1 MEFKKITSLI
11 RHWFWLIALGAI
23 VAGGAAFAF
32 STQQTP
38 LYRAKA
44 IYELNVA
51 GGSGGNNE
59 YANQLLAEKLIQTY
73 KRKIVTSKMG
83 EMTIKELSS
92 SYPDL
97 QEISSAEL
105 LAKVSVN
112 SPVDSLLIEL
122 TVIDA
127 DPARAADIANTLGI
141 VFANENERQQLSE
154 SDQPIK
160 LLESRLLDLDG
171 ELANIGTQII
181 EIGEPDTV
189 AKQTQFDRLTRE
201 LEEARTTYNSTFQ
214 LKLDYELNIASKINT
229 FFSIE
234 DAQPIFAPISPRTK
248 TNVILATIIGTLL
261 TLGIILLLDFLDD
274 TVKTPDEAAKVTGAS
289 TLASIGFIKGDKP
302 SDRLITQTAPRAPI
316 SEAYRVLRTN
326 LSFSAIDTELRSVLV
341 TSSSPGEGKST
352 CSANTAVVMAQTG
365 HKVILIDADL
375 RKPTQHRI
383 FETNNN
389 HGLTTALLD
398 SSTPV
403 AAHLQATRTPGLRLM
418 ASGPLPPNPAE
429 LLNSKRMRDVLA
441 ELLEDA
447 DFVIV
452 DTPPVLTVAD
462 AAILAPKVDGCILV
476 AEVGKTKYDI
486 LKESSTRLRA
496 TNAALFGLVL
506 NRSKAGRAGYYQ
518 NYYNERYYSY
528 EYGAGTPKASK
539 KGIFGRLS
547 NPTGN

>member
-1 MEFKKITSLI
+1 
-11 RHWFWLIALGAI
+11 
-23 VAGGAAFAF
+23 
-32 STQQTP
+32 
-38 LYRAKA
+38 
-44 IYELNVA
+44 
-51 GGSGGNNE
+51 
-59 YANQLLAEKLIQTY
+59 
-73 KRKIVTSKMG
+73 MG